1 MVSSN
6 IENKGEFVMI
16 KEFTYTSS
24 NGTKSRKVF
33 VIKENDV
40 YIGGLDLNLLSEEDA
55 STISNIYKDVVPT
68 RDFCMLIPLRWKNLL
83 RHKELFFQSVQSP

>member
-1 MVSSN
+1 
-6 IENKGEFVMI
+6 MI

-55 STISNIYKDVVPT
+55 STISNIYKDVIPT
-68 RDFCMLIPLRWKNLL
+68 SDFKSKVALEGFNPDWMKAYRQFSKSKI
-83 RHKELFFQSVQSP
+83 Q

>member
-1 MVSSN
+1 
-6 IENKGEFVMI
+6 MI

-40 YIGGLDLNLLSEEDA
+40 YIGGLDLNLLSKEDA

-68 RDFCMLIPLRWKNLL
+68 SDFKSKIVIEGFNPDWMKAYRQFTKSKI
-83 RHKELFFQSVQSP
+83 Q